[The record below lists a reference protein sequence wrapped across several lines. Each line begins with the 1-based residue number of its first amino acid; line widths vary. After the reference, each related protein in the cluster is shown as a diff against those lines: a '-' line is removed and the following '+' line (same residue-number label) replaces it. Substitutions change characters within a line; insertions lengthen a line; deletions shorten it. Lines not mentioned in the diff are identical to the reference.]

1 MASYIGV
8 SPPEQTGIVERYQ
21 FTGDGST
28 TVFSG
33 NDNNGK
39 EFRYIST
46 NTLLVFLNGVQ
57 LVEDTDFTKTS
68 NSQIT
73 FTVAPT
79 AADELELLT
88 FGSFDLN
95 SPSTLRTDL
104 GLELANGKIL
114 LGNSSGVSTQV
125 TPSGDATLSNA
136 GVITLA
142 DTYRIPGK
150 LAGTNF
156 TGSLLIG
163 HSTTGTLN
171 AATYNTGV
179 GLGVLDALTSGDSNT
194 ALGHNA
200 LSTNTVGG
208 GNTAIGRDAL
218 LSNNNGGD
226 LTAVGFQ
233 ALRLNS
239 GSNSTA
245 VGKNALVSNSTGS
258 RNTALGV
265 TALGSVAAG
274 DGNIGI
280 GYTSGNNI
288 TSGSGN
294 VVIGVA
300 DVASATGDK
309 QFKIS
314 DGEDGSVVW
323 LTGDSSGNVTVAGKI
338 ITGDTELQSGAKNN
352 ISVGTS
358 NLEVYGS
365 SNGMRLY
372 VKNGGVEFV
381 AAGSEGGM
389 GHGAIALRGQIVLV
403 GGNSSRGFAFGR
415 NVGWGDVHTIGQ
427 DDIKIKGDTVITT
440 GDVTLANDK
449 KVIFGDAGEYIVGDG
464 TNLNIVSSN
473 ALGIDV
479 PNGITLDSGSGGTTL
494 RAGGGTTYGTLTS
507 SSGDFSIN
515 QTTSDK
521 DIIFTG
527 NDGGSTITALTL
539 DMSEAG
545 NATFNGTVSMSGGQA
560 IPGKVQGTN
569 FTDSILIGHS
579 TTGTLNAADNNTGVG
594 IGALNAITSADNN
607 VAIGKDAGGSL
618 TTGAQNVAIG
628 SDAMLTAST
637 NASYSTA
644 IGYYS
649 MRDGTG
655 GFGNT
660 GIGYHTLRDVTGRD
674 NIAIGINSGRNIT
687 DGSGNI
693 FIGTYLDA
701 DNSTD
706 SRKLKIA
713 GYDGTTRTTWLS
725 GDSSGNLTTIGDVT
739 LANDKKVIFGDAGE
753 NIVGD
758 GTKITIA
765 SSNSITLDAVTD
777 IILDAD
783 GQGGGGGGDII
794 FRDGGLEYGRVEN
807 NSGNIAIAN
816 RTSNTWYN
824 IIEASN
830 NNDLTMP
837 GNITVGGNILPT
849 TDATQDLGSTS
860 KRWNNIYTGD
870 LHLSNESTKSGNSID
885 GTKGNWTLQEGQS
898 DLFLINNNTGKK
910 YKFKIEEIE

>member
-73 FTVAPT
+73 FAVAPT

-125 TPSGDATLSNA
+125 TPSGDATLSNE

-156 TGSLLIG
+156 TDSILIG

-171 AATYNTGV
+171 DAFGNTGV
-179 GLGVLDALTSGDSNT
+179 GINTLDALTSGDQ
-194 ALGHNA
+194 
-200 LSTNTVGG
+200 
-208 GNTAIGRDAL
+208 NTAIGNGTGGQITSGTMNTLMGVYTGQSFTTLGYSVGIGGYAL
-218 LSNNNGGD
+218 QDTNANFN
-226 LTAVGFQ
+226 TAVGY
-233 ALRLNS
+233 AADMNNVS
-239 GSNSTA
+239 GTNN
-245 VGKNALVSNSTGS
+245 V
-258 RNTALGV
+258 ALGQGSMSGV
-265 TALGSVAAG
+265 HGSSHSYDTALGSKALYALTTG
-274 DGNIGI
+274 NYNIGI
-280 GYTSGNNI
+280 GYQSGDNI

-314 DGEDGSVVW
+314 DGVDGSVVW
-323 LTGDSSGNVTVAGKI
+323 LSGDSSGNLTTV
-338 ITGDTELQSGAKNN
+338 GD
-352 ISVGTS
+352 I
-358 NLEVYGS
+358 
-365 SNGMRLY
+365 
-372 VKNGGVEFV
+372 
-381 AAGSEGGM
+381 
-389 GHGAIALRGQIVLV
+389 
-403 GGNSSRGFAFGR
+403 
-415 NVGWGDVHTIGQ
+415 
-427 DDIKIKGDTVITT
+427 
-440 GDVTLANDK
+440 TLANNK
-449 KVIFGDAGEYIVGDG
+449 KVIFGDAGENISGDG
-464 TNLNIVSSN
+464 TQLTIASSQNLVIDAGNDMKLDAANGNFYFYDDGVLFGHILRNSYNDFKIRSYIV
-473 ALGIDV
+473 
-479 PNGITLDSGSGGTTL
+479 
-494 RAGGGTTYGTLTS
+494 
-507 SSGDFSIN
+507 
-515 QTTSDK
+515 DK
-521 DIIFTG
+521 DFRIEG
-527 NDGGSTITALTL
+527 NDGGSIIEALIL

-569 FTDSILIGHS
+569 FTDSLLVGHS
-579 TTGTLNAADNNTGVG
+579 TTGTLSSADRNTGVG
-594 IGALNAITSADNN
+594 IEALDALTAGDTNTAVGYQSGTLITYGQQNTSLGGVSLAANVSGGYNTSAG
-607 VAIGKDAGGSL
+607 AYSL
-618 TTGAQNVAIG
+618 QKT
-628 SDAMLTAST
+628 TASNNT
-637 NASYSTA
+637 AFGYQAGKELLAGASN
-644 IGYYS
+644 IFL
-649 MRDGTG
+649 
-655 GFGNT
+655 GFQSGN
-660 GIGYHTLRDVTGRD
+660 
-674 NIAIGINSGRNIT
+674 NIT
-687 DGSGNI
+687 TGSGNVV
-693 FIGTYLDA
+693 IGNGDVASATGD
-701 DNSTD
+701 
-706 SRKLKIA
+706 KQLKIS
-713 GYDGTTRTTWLS
+713 DGVDGSVVWLT

-753 NIVGD
+753 FIRGD
-758 GTKITIA
+758 GTRLFISSSAELRLDSA
-765 SSNSITLDAVTD
+765 SASGFVDFRQSGTQIGM
-777 IILDAD
+777 IG
-783 GQGGGGGGDII
+783 GQGGTDFLIQSAVQDKDLK
-794 FRDGGLEYGRVEN
+794 FRGSDGG
-807 NSGNIAIAN
+807 SAITA
-816 RTSNTWYN
+816 
-824 IIEASN
+824 
-830 NNDLTMP
+830 LTLDMSDA
-837 GNITVGGNILPT
+837 GTAIFNHDILPT

-885 GTKGNWTLQEGQS
+885 GTTGNWTLQEGQS

>member
-73 FTVAPT
+73 FAVAPT

-323 LTGDSSGNVTVAGKI
+323 LTGDSSGN
-338 ITGDTELQSGAKNN
+338 
-352 ISVGTS
+352 
-358 NLEVYGS
+358 
-365 SNGMRLY
+365 
-372 VKNGGVEFV
+372 
-381 AAGSEGGM
+381 
-389 GHGAIALRGQIVLV
+389 LV
-403 GGNSSRGFAFGR
+403 
-415 NVGWGDVHTIGQ
+415 
-427 DDIKIKGDTVITT
+427 TT